1 MNDPRLQRHPLGFW
15 QVRDIPSAEELSSYY
30 AERYYQSEK
39 GNYRASYS
47 QKELDWFR
55 VKLQQKHAAVSK
67 LRGQIPGSFLD
78 VGCGEGFAMSFFH
91 SLGWRVSGMDYSS
104 VGIERMNPD
113 MSDFLTAGNV
123 FTSLDQEIASGHR
136 YDLVWLSN
144 VLEHV
149 SDPEALLKS
158 LRRLITPDGVLVVT
172 VPNDGTSL
180 HEHLL
185 KQEQISE
192 RFWIAIP
199 DHLAYFDSVSLKTTT
214 EACGWSCERLVADF
228 PIDWFL
234 SHPASNYVQDRSQG
248 PSSHQS
254 RIELDLLIGQ
264 HPPDVVNAFY
274 ESMASVGMG
283 RQITAYL
290 LPKSEL

>member
-1 MNDPRLQRHPLGFW
+1 MMDPRLHRHPLGFW
-15 QVRDIPSAEELSSYY
+15 QVRDIPTADELSAYY

-47 QKELDWFR
+47 QKELDWFH
-55 VKLQQKHAAVSK
+55 VKLEQKLAAVSN
-67 LRGQIPGSFLD
+67 LRGQNPGSFLD

-104 VGIERMNPD
+104 AGIERMNPD
-113 MSDFLTAGNV
+113 MGEFLTTGNV
-123 FTSLDQEIASGHR
+123 FSSLDREIASGHS

-149 SDPEALLKS
+149 TDPEALLNR
-158 LRRLITPDGVLVVT
+158 LRRLIRPDGVLVVT
-172 VPNDGTSL
+172 VPNDGTEL
-180 HEHLL
+180 HEHLFER
-185 KQEQISE
+185 EQIPE

-199 DHLAYFDSVSLKTTT
+199 DHLAYFDSASLKTTT

-234 SHPASNYVQDRSQG
+234 THPASNYVIDRSQG
-248 PSSHQS
+248 ASAHQS
-254 RIELDLLIGQ
+254 RIDLDLLIGL
-264 HPPDVVNAFY
+264 HPPNVVNAFY